1 MDGVNTFFVSW
12 GARTAGLKVAL
23 SGLGGDEL
31 FGGYP
36 SFRAAP
42 YLTRLL
48 AIARRLPQREREP
61 ISRTLLEFGRRGGHQ
76 SRSDRLR
83 KSAAIFSH
91 PEELPHAYFFSR
103 LLFTP
108 RQTERLLSPSI
119 VATYREV
126 ADLEAASSRR
136 RIGDVDHHG
145 DVFGKSVVL
154 RDCDIRIEPI
164 NS

>member
-1 MDGVNTFFVSW
+1 M
-12 GARTAGLKVAL
+12 
-23 SGLGGDEL
+23 
-31 FGGYP
+31 
-36 SFRAAP
+36 
-42 YLTRLL
+42 
-48 AIARRLPQREREP
+48 ARRRPQRAREP

-119 VATYREV
+119 VGTSREV
-126 ADLEAASSRR
+126 AELEAASWRR
-136 RIGDVDHHG
+136 WLEQLVDVANLFRG
-145 DVFGKSVVL
+145 TVL
-154 RDCDIRIEPI
+154 V
-164 NS
+164 S